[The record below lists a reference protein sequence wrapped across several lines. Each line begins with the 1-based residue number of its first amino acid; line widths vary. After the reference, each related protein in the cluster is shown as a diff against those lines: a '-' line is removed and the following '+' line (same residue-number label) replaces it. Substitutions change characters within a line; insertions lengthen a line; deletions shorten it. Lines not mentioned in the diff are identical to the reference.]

1 PPLRARRVGRM
12 QEMGLIVVILLIGL
26 LLTVLG
32 GSVTINGQTHNNFLR
47 PDNLVG
53 GVLTPMSW
61 YAIMAVGMTF
71 VIISGGID
79 ISVGAIFALAALG
92 AAGALQN
99 FPQDASAWKTV
110 PAAVGVACGIGLA
123 CGLVNGIVTTGPRS
137 PPFIL
142 T

>member
-1 PPLRARRVGRM
+1 MSVETASYAGVKAPRPRGRRFGRM
-12 QEMGLIVVILLIGL
+12 QEAGLIVVILLIGL
-26 LLTVLG
+26 QLTILG

-53 GVLTPMSW
+53 GVLTPMST

-92 AAGALQN
+92 TAKVLQSLPQETSGWVAVPIGA
-99 FPQDASAWKTV
+99 V
-110 PAAVGVACGIGLA
+110 VACAIGLL
-123 CGLVNGIVTTGPRS
+123 CGLITGS
-137 PPFIL
+137 
-142 T
+142 